1 MRFIF
6 GMVHFDI
13 SEQKEEAKY
22 DDTSQR
28 QHTKNNDIS
37 DNLLVTNL
45 MSTLKSHR
53 S

>member
-1 MRFIF
+1 
-6 GMVHFDI
+6 MVHFDF
-13 SEQKEEAKY
+13 SEQKEEAKS

-37 DNLLVTNL
+37 DHLLVTNL
-45 MSTLKSHR
+45 ISILKSHR